1 MLIKDTAIC
10 IRAVDY
16 SETSQIVTFFAR
28 DTGRIAAIAKGSKR
42 PKSTFDGP
50 IEILSFG
57 QIVFAD
63 SSKDKLATLT
73 EFQQEPTLLNLRN
86 NLFALYCCYFAAELV
101 NGLTHDY
108 DPHPELF
115 ESTLQFLQNANEQR
129 ATTDDRS
136 RMLAL
141 LILLQLTLLNEVGVQ
156 PILSACANC
165 KTKYD
170 IRHPTSEYYFS
181 SSANGLV
188 CRDCEIN
195 FVDKIRLSKDV
206 TTCLADIKRIAESP
220 ESTLEEIEKVLVYHF
235 TELLGRRPK
244 MAKHI
249 LKS

>member
-1 MLIKDTAIC
+1 MLTKDTAIC

-28 DTGRIAAIAKGSKR
+28 DTGKIAAIAKGSKR

-86 NLFALYCCYFAAELV
+86 SLFALYCCYFAAELLD
-101 NGLTHDY
+101 GLTHDY
-108 DPHPELF
+108 DPHPELL
-115 ESTLQFLQNANEQR
+115 ESTLQFMKNADESR
-129 ATTDDRS
+129 ATKDDRR

-141 LILLQLTLLNEVGVQ
+141 LILFQLTLLDNVGLQ
-156 PILSACANC
+156 PILNGCVNC
-165 KTKYD
+165 KS
-170 IRHPTSEYYFS
+170 PFSANWPQSYFS

-195 FVDKIRLSKDV
+195 FVDKIRLSTDV

-220 ESTLEEIEKVLVYHF
+220 ERTLEEVEKVLVYHF
-235 TELLGRRPK
+235 TELLHRRPK